1 MEEKCFLPKLR
12 KRKVERRRTDDNKQK
27 RPRVGQGGKLI
38 EVDLLCIVAH
48 YGNAGHKI
56 SGSKDFKLGLK
67 PKRKLR
73 KKKVRA
79 EPEVSSSDEE
89 YEAMTQVI

>member
-1 MEEKCFLPKLR
+1 MADKCFLPKLR
-12 KRKVERRRTDDNKQK
+12 KRKAKNRRQQPEETEGRAGRK
-27 RPRVGQGGKLI
+27 VGRGGSI
-38 EVDLLCIVAH
+38 IHCS
-48 YGNAGHKI
+48 YCGTAGHNI
-56 SGSKDFKLGLK
+56 GGCKDFKLGLK